1 MIYVHT
7 RDRYGRLV
15 TACPRCGQTH
25 IGLNEGSTYRWQR
38 DHTKHHD
45 KEKP

>member
-1 MIYVHT
+1 MYVHT

-15 TACPRCGQTH
+15 TACPKCGQTH
-25 IGLNEGSTYRWQR
+25 IGLSDTVTIRWQR
-38 DHTKHHD
+38 EHTKIHD